1 MPTMSFDPKV
11 EVQNHYDE
19 VVKKHG
25 RSNVFFTALYGSHN
39 YHLNDAFSDVDSK
52 SFIFPSLENLIQK
65 VGAKDLFELKS
76 GQAQLIDLRQGFDQL
91 WKENISILELL
102 FTDYY
107 VVSERYKDYWELLRS
122 KREEIAAADQQKL
135 ARNIYYSALD
145 KYNKLHHITDAN
157 RETIEKFGYDT
168 KQLHHILRLGDFMDS
183 YFVKGKSFAE
193 SLISPMPDFNIK
205 VKRGYYVCKFKNT
218 EACAPIELDH
228 MNQIIHSSYI
238 DRTVHTEVREEFT
251 DFIYDMFGE
260 RFYSL

>member
-1 MPTMSFDPKV
+1 MSIMSFDPKV

-19 VVKKHG
+19 VVKKRG
-25 RSNVFFTALYGSHN
+25 RSNVCFTALYGSYN
-39 YHLNDAFSDVDSK
+39 YHLNDEFSDVDTK
-52 SFIFPSLENLIQK
+52 SFIIPSLANLIQK
-65 VGAKDLFELKS
+65 VDAKDFLELKS

-107 VVSERYKDYWELLRS
+107 VVGERYKDYWELLRS
-122 KREEIAAADQQKL
+122 KREEIAAADQQRL

-145 KYNKLHHITDAN
+145 KSKKLYHITNSN

-183 YFVKGKSFAE
+183 YFVRGKSFAE

-205 VKRGYYVCKFKNT
+205 IKRGYYVSKFKNT
-218 EACAPIELDH
+218 EACVPIELDH
-228 MNQIIHSSYI
+228 MNEIMRSSHI
-238 DRTVHTEVREEFT
+238 DRTVHTEVREEFA

-260 RFYSL
+260 RFYSI

>member
-1 MPTMSFDPKV
+1 MSFDPKV

-19 VVKKHG
+19 VAKKRG
-25 RSNVFFTALYGSHN
+25 RSNVCFTALYGSYN
-39 YHLNDAFSDVDSK
+39 YHLNDEFSDVDTK
-52 SFIFPSLENLIQK
+52 SFIIPSLANLIQK
-65 VGAKDLFELKS
+65 VDAKDFLELKS
-76 GQAQLIDLRQGFDQL
+76 GQAQLIDLRQGFDLL

-107 VVSERYKDYWELLRS
+107 VVGERYKDYWELLRS
-122 KREEIAAADQQKL
+122 KREEIAAADQQRL

-145 KYNKLHHITDAN
+145 KSKKLYHITDSN

-183 YFVKGKSFAE
+183 YFVRGKSFAE

-205 VKRGYYVCKFKNT
+205 VKRGYYVGKFKNT
-218 EACAPIELDH
+218 EACVPIELNH
-228 MNQIIHSSYI
+228 MNEIMRSSHI
-238 DRTVHTEVREEFT
+238 DRTVHTEIREEFA

-260 RFYSL
+260 RFYSI

>member
-1 MPTMSFDPKV
+1 MSIMSFDPKV

-19 VVKKHG
+19 AVKKRG
-25 RSNVFFTALYGSHN
+25 RSNVCFTALYGSYN
-39 YHLNDAFSDVDSK
+39 YHLNDEFSDVDTK
-52 SFIFPSLENLIQK
+52 SFIIPSLANLIQK
-65 VGAKDLFELKS
+65 VDAKDFLELKS

-107 VVSERYKDYWELLRS
+107 VVGERYKDYWELLRS
-122 KREEIAAADQQKL
+122 KREEIAAADQQRL

-145 KYNKLHHITDAN
+145 KSKKLYHITDSN

-183 YFVKGKSFAE
+183 YFVRGKSFAE

-205 VKRGYYVCKFKNT
+205 VKRGYYVSKFKNT
-218 EACAPIELDH
+218 EACVPIELNH
-228 MNQIIHSSYI
+228 MNEIMRSSHI
-238 DRTVHTEVREEFT
+238 DRTVHTEVREEFA

-260 RFYSL
+260 RFYSI